1 MVNTRASDNPTYAN
15 QENAQQQFSVRTTIG
30 NNGSS
35 KVTHELEEHDGS
47 NNTSPHVAKKRRTG
61 SVSEVVPESS
71 NVTEQPLPDKDLNQ
85 DAQNATEQS
94 SIICMSP
101 VAKVEPNGSPDGNL
115 EKKSANGSPTAIQA
129 ATTSTFAPDQLGP
142 DVAEVISN
150 IMSYSERVEEQYNLS
165 QQLKSSGGGS
175 QPLVFIKANSQL
187 MTKSL
192 PILDNLSSQILTLLA
207 QSSYQDLTSIVSE
220 PNSECGQAYS
230 TMRSLFNHTKNVY
243 SSKGSFLSPRE
254 LNLTEPSQM
263 DIIRKANMASFVS
276 SIFGSQEIGFSE
288 LDQHFL
294 EIFVPEG
301 SRLLKVQGA
310 LFLELKT
317 QAYIAAMNSGKR
329 SRTEILYEL
338 FPDDLEE
345 RLLSRRPGT
354 KQLAPSETDFVK
366 RVFSRRDIL
375 LNEVNNP
382 EAASALPQKYRWE
395 DFLRDLSSYVS
406 KNFEA
411 ISHQQTKKP
420 SKGRPSTNGEAQ
432 EVRSAPLEG
441 QFSVIANP
449 PEVSQVSRSAAH
461 SDLVARAARAAQI
474 ALQGQGRGTRNAA
487 KAAQQGRQIQPPP
500 ATQAVAQLPPQQ
512 QSQPQPQPQPEQQQP
527 QLQQQPQ
534 YPSTQT
540 PQQQQVPHPQHQS
553 PKEVQF
559 VQSPQHA
566 PAPPAYRLPQ
576 SPRCP
581 ASQHLLHQA
590 AMTTTFPAHP
600 THPAPA
606 PPAQAA
612 QITFHQAPLNF
623 QQYNPATAHASVT
636 ARAHAAAANYGY
648 MPGVPHYS
656 QSQPTQILYERAR
669 MATTAKSSP
678 ANRRAGLPS
687 QRRPWTT
694 EEENALMAGL
704 DRVKGPHWS
713 QILAMFG
720 PGGTINETLK
730 DRNQVQL
737 KDKARNLK
745 LFFLKSGIEVPYY
758 LKFVTGE
765 LKTRAP
771 AQAAKHEARE
781 RQRRLGDE
789 DKAHVEGIE
798 GMMALAGAHS
808 GSNMSPESAHS
819 SMVDSPGL
827 MPQQQQQQHPDV
839 QHAQDQSVEQAIIQ
853 SLEQEVRQDG
863 MHLEQQP
870 KNMQHTM
877 PQGMVDPSLQPQ
889 Q

>member
-15 QENAQQQFSVRTTIG
+15 QENAQQQFSVA
-30 NNGSS
+30 
-35 KVTHELEEHDGS
+35 HELEEHDGS

-71 NVTEQPLPDKDLNQ
+71 NVTEQPLPDKDLKQ

-94 SIICMSP
+94 SIICTSP
-101 VAKVEPNGSPDGNL
+101 AAKVEPNGSPDGNL
-115 EKKSANGSPTAIQA
+115 EKKSANGSPTAVQA
-129 ATTSTFAPDQLGP
+129 AAASTSAPDQLGP
-142 DVAEVISN
+142 DVAEVILN

-230 TMRSLFNHTKNVY
+230 TMRSLFDHTKNVY

-254 LNLTEPSQM
+254 LDLTEPSQM

-395 DFLRDLSSYVS
+395 DFLKDLSSYVS

-411 ISHQQTKKP
+411 ISHQQTKKS
-420 SKGRPSTNGEAQ
+420 SKGRPSTNGEAK
-432 EVRSAPLEG
+432 EVRSASLEG
-441 QFSVIANP
+441 QFSVAAHP

-474 ALQGQGRGTRNAA
+474 ALQGQGRGTRNAS

-512 QSQPQPQPQPEQQQP
+512 QSQPQPQPQ
-527 QLQQQPQ
+527 LQQQPQ
-534 YPSTQT
+534 YPSPQT
-540 PQQQQVPHPQHQS
+540 PQQQQVPH
-553 PKEVQF
+553 
-559 VQSPQHA
+559 PQHA

-819 SMVDSPGL
+819 SMVGSPGL
-827 MPQQQQQQHPDV
+827 MPQQQQQQQQQQQHPDI
-839 QHAQDQSVEQAIIQ
+839 QHAQERSVEQAIIQ

-877 PQGMVDPSLQPQ
+877 PQGMIDPSLQSQ